1 MTGLTIPPTASAKA
15 PLAEADAGRRN
26 MALLVQLRWIAVG
39 GQLATIGIVSGMMDI
54 RLPLAPLV
62 AAVAAL
68 IAINFA
74 SLALL
79 RRRRAITNAELTA
92 ELLCDVA
99 VLGWQLHHSGG
110 LANPFASLFLLQVVI
125 GAILLTSRSS
135 WGIVVAALIAIGM
148 LTISPTPLVLP
159 PAYADDP
166 MGLYL
171 KGSLVCFLLIA
182 VLLVAFVTRI
192 SRNLRDRDAALA
204 ASRQRA
210 AEEDHIVRMGLLA
223 SGAAHELGTPLS
235 TLSVLI
241 GDWKGARAVAKKQ
254 DLQDDLAEMDAAVR
268 RCKTIVSGILMS
280 AGEARGIAP
289 EMTTMRIFLNSVV
302 ADHSARFAGRLD
314 FNDRFG
320 ADVAIVSDPALR
332 QVIGNVIDNAAEVSP
347 EWLGITASRDGDTAV
362 IEVVDRGPGFSDD
375 MIEGFGQPYRSTK
388 GRPGGGLGLFLLVN
402 VLRKLGG
409 WASAEN
415 RDAGGAVVRIMLPL
429 DAVAAQE
436 EAI

>member
-1 MTGLTIPPTASAKA
+1 MTEPAIPPVDA
-15 PLAEADAGRRN
+15 PAEANAGRRN
-26 MALLVQLRWIAVG
+26 MALLIQLRWLAVG
-39 GQLATIGIVSGMMDI
+39 GQLATIAIVTGPMRI
-54 RLPLAPLV
+54 HLPLAPLV
-62 AAVAAL
+62 AAIAVL
-68 IAINFA
+68 VAINVA

-79 RRRRAITNAELTA
+79 RRGRAVTNAELTA
-92 ELLCDVA
+92 ALLSDVA
-99 VLGWQLHHSGG
+99 PLGWQLHHSGG

-125 GAILLTSRSS
+125 GAILLTPASS
-135 WGIVVAALIAIGM
+135 WAIVVAALAAIGV
-148 LTISPTPLVLP
+148 LAVEPTPLILP
-159 PAYADDP
+159 PPYAADP
-166 MGLYL
+166 MALYL

-192 SRNLRDRDAALA
+192 SHNLRDRDAALA

-241 GDWKGARAVAKKQ
+241 GDWKSAPDLAKAE
-254 DLQDDLAEMDAAVR
+254 LQDDLADMDAAVR
-268 RCKTIVSGILMS
+268 RCKAIVSGILMS

-289 EMTTMRIFLNSVV
+289 EMTTMRTFLGDIA
-302 ADHSARFAGRLD
+302 ADHAARFAGRIDL
-314 FNDRFG
+314 NDRFG

-347 EWLGITASRDGDTAV
+347 DWIGITASRDGETAV
-362 IEVVDRGPGFSDD
+362 IEIADHGPGFAAAMLD
-375 MIEGFGQPYRSTK
+375 GFGQPYRSTK

-429 DAVAAQE
+429 AAVAARE
-436 EAI
+436 SEGV